1 MKRNPAIKFDFASFS
16 KKKQNFRMP
25 ITIFKY
31 LFLKSTIDNGLKSN
45 YGS

>member
-16 KKKQNFRMP
+16 KKTK
-25 ITIFKY
+25 FKDANY
-31 LFLKSTIDNGLKSN
+31 HFLYFFSKSTIDNGLKSN